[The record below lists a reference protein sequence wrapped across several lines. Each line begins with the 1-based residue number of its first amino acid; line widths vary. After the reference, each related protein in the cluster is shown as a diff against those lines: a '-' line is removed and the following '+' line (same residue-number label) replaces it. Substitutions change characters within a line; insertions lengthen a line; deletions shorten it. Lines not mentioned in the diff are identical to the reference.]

1 MLLKYIKNNI
11 EKIIFRIKIN
21 NYKLLRINFLEE
33 ETINNVESGII
44 LEKYFEQNVI
54 ISLTTYSKR
63 INTVYL
69 TIESLFQQI
78 CRANKI
84 ILWLDEEEFSMK
96 NIPFSLKKLIKRG
109 LEIRFYPN
117 IRSYKKLIPTLRL
130 YPNDIIITVDDDYIY
145 PSDFI
150 SNFLDEYNKNKDII
164 YYYCGNKIKIKNK
177 KIEKYIN
184 WERYSDNKEISLLNF
199 PVGVGGILYP
209 PNCFH
214 KDILK
219 EELFMK
225 LSPYGD
231 DIWFKAMTLLMNKK
245 CKKVDYFGKFE
256 EKFFPIDGTQE
267 NTLTQKNVDGGKND
281 EQIKRVFKYYGLE
294 EKLN

>member
-1 MLLKYIKNNI
+1 MLINYLKKKM
-11 EKIIFRIKIN
+11 EKIIFKVKIN

-33 ETINNVESGII
+33 KAINDIEKGISC
-44 LEKYFEQNVI
+44 EKYFEQNVI
-54 ISLTTYSKR
+54 ISLTTYGKR

-109 LEIRFYPN
+109 LEIKFCKN
-117 IRSYKKLIPTLRL
+117 IRSYKKLIPTLKY
-130 YPNDIIITVDDDYIY
+130 YPNEIIITVDDDYVY
-145 PSDFI
+145 PNDFI
-150 SNFLDEYNKNKDII
+150 NNFLDEYNKNKDII
-164 YYYCGNKIKIKNK
+164 YYYCGNKIKFKNK

-184 WERYSDNKEISLLNF
+184 WERYSENKEISLLNF
-199 PVGVGGILYP
+199 PVGVGGVLYP

-219 EELFMK
+219 EELFME

-231 DIWFKAMTLLMNKK
+231 DIWFKAMTLLVDKK
-245 CKKVDYFGKFE
+245 CKQVDFFGKFE

-267 NTLTQKNVDGGKND
+267 DTLTQKNVDGGKND
-281 EQIKRVFKYYGLE
+281 EQIKKVFEYYKLE
-294 EKLN
+294 KKLI